1 MFWISAT
8 HNCKNKD
15 LHLTISELVFEAKK
29 NFLLE
34 KPIAITV
41 DSARKIH

>member
-1 MFWISAT
+1 MPPIIV
-8 HNCKNKD
+8 NNKD